1 MQNWLPQA
9 FKERIALD
17 ERPSFS
23 VWEIK
28 PTWRLGLAI
37 AGIVLAL
44 LLGWRFTVLFFGSG
58 KPESPPAPVRIA
70 LAQTKSVE
78 VLEHTIGTVLANAT
92 VQVTARV
99 EGQILSA
106 AFQEG
111 QVVHKDDVLFV
122 LDPKPFVAA
131 LDQTQGQLARDRA
144 LLVSAQR
151 DAVRYAQLAKQGAV
165 SASQRD
171 QTKANAQ
178 ALAAAVVAD
187 KGAVDLAKLN
197 LQYATIRSPI
207 DGKTGPILLQPG
219 NLVKANDVNP
229 LVVITQIQPV
239 KVSFFLPQ
247 ADLPRIQNQ
256 QRSGELKAAI
266 EAHGAP
272 QTRVLTPVDF
282 VSNAVDAKTG
292 TIELRATFDNA
303 DNRFVP
309 GQLLDVSVGLERIAD
324 AIVVPHEA
332 VNVGPNGNYV
342 YVVTRDGTA
351 KMVTVSVLY
360 DSGATTAIEGE
371 VRPNDKV
378 ITDGQ
383 LLVKPGKPVAIEGS
397 RVRNNRPAQ
406 Q

>member
-17 ERPSFS
+17 GDFGARAQ
-23 VWEIK
+23 EIS
-28 PTWRLGLAI
+28 PRMR
-37 AGIVLAL
+37 LAL
-44 LLGWRFTVLFFGSG
+44 ASGVILMALAAIWYFTSG
-58 KPESPPAPVRIA
+58 AGRDMRQPPPPVRVA
-70 LAQTKSVE
+70 TAQTKNVE

-99 EGQILSA
+99 AGQLMSAAFTEGQI
-106 AFQEG
+106 
-111 QVVHKDDVLFV
+111 VHKNDVLFL

-131 LDQTQGQLARDRA
+131 LDQAQGQLARDRA
-144 LLVSAQR
+144 QLVSAQH

-178 ALAAAVVAD
+178 ALAAAVVTD
-187 KGAVDLAKLN
+187 KGTVDLAQLN

-207 DGKTGPILLQPG
+207 DGKTGPILIQPG
-219 NLVKANDVNP
+219 NLVKANDTNP
-229 LVVITQIQPV
+229 LVVITQVHPV

-256 QRSGELKAAI
+256 QRAGQLKASI

-272 QTRVLTPVDF
+272 ETRVLAPVDF
-282 VSNAVDAKTG
+282 VSNAVNASTG

-303 DNRFVP
+303 DSRFVP
-309 GQLLDVSVGLERIAD
+309 GQLLDVSVGLERISD
-324 AIVVPHEA
+324 AVVVPHEA
-332 VNVGPNGNYV
+332 VNVGPNGDYV
-342 YVVTRDGTA
+342 YVVGRDGNA
-351 KMVTVSVLY
+351 KMVPVSVLY
-360 DSGATTAIEGE
+360 DNGTTTAIKGA
-371 VRPNDKV
+371 VHANDRV

-383 LLVKPGKPVAIEGS
+383 LLVKPGKPVSVAGS
-397 RVRNNRPAQ
+397 RTGHKRN
-406 Q
+406 